1 MESNSYCEQMKPFLQ
16 EKNIK
21 IILFM
26 KQKKKKILLHFDSIL
41 KSAGQSLYGLII
53 PNAQC
58 FITL

>member
-26 KQKKKKILLHFDSIL
+26 KQKKILLHFDFML
-41 KSAGQSLYGLII
+41 KSAGQSLYGPII
-53 PNAQC
+53 PNAQY

>member
-26 KQKKKKILLHFDSIL
+26 KQKKILLHFDSML
-41 KSAGQSLYGLII
+41 KSAGQSLYGPII
-53 PNAQC
+53 LNAQY

>member
-26 KQKKKKILLHFDSIL
+26 KQKKNTF
-41 KSAGQSLYGLII
+41 AFRLY
-53 PNAQC
+53 AQVRWS
-58 FITL
+58 ITLWANNP

>member
-1 MESNSYCEQMKPFLQ
+1 MVSNSYCEQMKPFLQ

-26 KQKKKKILLHFDSIL
+26 KQKKILLHFDSML
-41 KSAGQSLYGLII
+41 KSAGQSLYGPII
-53 PNAQC
+53 PNAQY

>member
-26 KQKKKKILLHFDSIL
+26 KQKKILLHFDSML
-41 KSAGQSLYGLII
+41 KSAGQSLYGPII
-53 PNAQC
+53 PNAQY